1 MEAWGSYFLTFLL
14 GTAIGSAGSY
24 FASKYTDKRRE
35 KETTRNA
42 LTTLKKVQKIMPN
55 LIQEMKEDFNN
66 PELISVREFV
76 VLPNDRVIFNSGR
89 QRRFVYF
96 EDKHEDLRGKIS
108 ILENHYFI
116 QDVTPGNT
124 PIYRISE
131 EFWELVREV

>member
-1 MEAWGSYFLTFLL
+1 MEVWGSYFLTFLL
-14 GTAIGSAGSY
+14 GTATGSAGSY

-35 KETTRNA
+35 KETTRKA
-42 LTTLKKVQKIMPN
+42 LTTLKNVQKIMPN

-76 VLPNDRVIFNSGR
+76 VLPNDRVTFNSGG

-116 QDVTPGNT
+116 QDVTPGNA